1 MEVASIA
8 ARRRADYG
16 NAKVVV
22 NNPSPQTPP
31 IRHINMNPH
40 SSSQPPLRAPTRK
53 PAPVAPAPE
62 PAPAPAP
69 RSRLPRRPIG
79 DNSFYRSE
87 TIEREAASAARAD
100 GAGSKPA
107 VGRGARV
114 APTAVSAV
122 TPTPSQAGTGSRVTP
137 TTPDRTGRGNT
148 GSVPGKRAGS
158 VPMKKAEGAREAATS
173 SVPRESAK
181 WGIPF
186 SKEEVADLSA
196 WRDVKKPAL
205 ERKPD
210 GSLAVGFDLSE
221 EIGDPTEPQQFES
234 TRRGGEKK

>member
-1 MEVASIA
+1 M
-8 ARRRADYG
+8 
-16 NAKVVV
+16 
-22 NNPSPQTPP
+22 
-31 IRHINMNPH
+31 
-40 SSSQPPLRAPTRK
+40 
-53 PAPVAPAPE
+53 
-62 PAPAPAP
+62 
-69 RSRLPRRPIG
+69 
-79 DNSFYRSE
+79 
-87 TIEREAASAARAD
+87 
-100 GAGSKPA
+100 
-107 VGRGARV
+107 
-114 APTAVSAV
+114 
-122 TPTPSQAGTGSRVTP
+122 
-137 TTPDRTGRGNT
+137 
-148 GSVPGKRAGS
+148 
-158 VPMKKAEGAREAATS
+158 PMKKVEGAREAATS

>member
-31 IRHINMNPH
+31 IRHINMNPQ
-40 SSSQPPLRAPTRK
+40 SSSQPPLHAPARK

-87 TIEREAASAARAD
+87 TIEKEAASAARAD

-107 VGRGARV
+107 AGRGARA
-114 APTAVSAV
+114 APNPVSTADRTAA
-122 TPTPSQAGTGSRVTP
+122 TPTSTTTTPTGRERTGS
-137 TTPDRTGRGNT
+137 T

-158 VPMKKAEGAREAATS
+158 VPAKKEEGAREAATP

-181 WGIPF
+181 CGIPF

>member
-1 MEVASIA
+1 M
-8 ARRRADYG
+8 
-16 NAKVVV
+16 
-22 NNPSPQTPP
+22 
-31 IRHINMNPH
+31 
-40 SSSQPPLRAPTRK
+40 
-53 PAPVAPAPE
+53 
-62 PAPAPAP
+62 
-69 RSRLPRRPIG
+69 
-79 DNSFYRSE
+79 
-87 TIEREAASAARAD
+87 
-100 GAGSKPA
+100 
-107 VGRGARV
+107 
-114 APTAVSAV
+114 
-122 TPTPSQAGTGSRVTP
+122 
-137 TTPDRTGRGNT
+137 
-148 GSVPGKRAGS
+148 
-158 VPMKKAEGAREAATS
+158 PMKKAEGAREAATS